1 MRKLNFVLRR
11 EKNPQFLQLLLDI
24 IINLKSTT
32 HILKII
38 MALSHLFP
46 YIALRSRS
54 SK

>member
-11 EKNPQFLQLLLDI
+11 EKKNQFLQLLLDI

-32 HILKII
+32 HILK

-46 YIALRSRS
+46 CLDLRSRS